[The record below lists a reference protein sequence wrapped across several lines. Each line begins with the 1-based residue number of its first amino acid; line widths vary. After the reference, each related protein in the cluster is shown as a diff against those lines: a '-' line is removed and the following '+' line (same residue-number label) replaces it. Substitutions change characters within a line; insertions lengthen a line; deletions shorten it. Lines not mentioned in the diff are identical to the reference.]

1 MTIFEQ
7 SDLFAAVPTLGTARK
22 ADRQTS
28 RDAARSVLPGP
39 DQQRCLDALRANGG
53 QGTIDDVCA
62 WFESKGVRRDR
73 GALSRRLTDL
83 LDAQLIG
90 DTGRTERGS
99 RGRDVTVW
107 AIR

>member
-1 MTIFEQ
+1 MTAEQ
-7 SDLFAAVPTLGTARK
+7 LTLAPYPPTLGTARQH
-22 ADRQTS
+22 DRMTS
-28 RDAARSVLPGP
+28 IAAARSVLPGP
-39 DQQRCLDALRANGG
+39 DQQRCLDALRLNGG

-62 WFESKGVRRDR
+62 HFAALGIPRDR

-83 LDAQLIG
+83 LEAHMIG

-107 AIR
+107 ALR

>member
-1 MTIFEQ
+1 MIH
-7 SDLFAAVPTLGTARK
+7 SPTLFDAPPTQGTARQH
-22 ADRQTS
+22 DRPTS
-28 RDAARSVLPGP
+28 LSAARSVLPGP

-53 QGTIDDVCA
+53 QGTIDTICA
-62 WFESKGVRRDR
+62 HFARLGLFRDR
-73 GALSRRLTDL
+73 GALSRRLSDL
-83 LDAQLIG
+83 LDAQMIG